1 MSYWD
6 SILRELKSSGLSVL
20 DELFTA
26 CISLCDKYTKE
37 AAECMARCH
46 DRFNIA
52 RPFTVEVT

>member
-6 SILRELKSSGLSVL
+6 SILHELKSSGLSVL
-20 DELFTA
+20 DELFAA
-26 CISLCDKYTKE
+26 CISLCEKYTKE
-37 AAECMARCH
+37 TAECMSRCH